1 MWDILLVLFAGLLIG
16 VCWRTPRKK
25 ECPEK
30 AEKAEEDRVLNQQ
43 VKFLLQLV
51 IETRWTGLTY
61 KYLFRNRLRLHD
73 PICAGSQLTDIPAET
88 ASTVRRRAAKSKAIV
103 VIPKGSS
110 SDQWCLDAHAQ
121 QSPEPL
127 TPKPKTL
134 PAPKKAPPPPP
145 PGWSPPP
152 RVPPC
157 PRCEHKMAM
166 KRNARTG
173 GLFWGCVRY
182 PDCRGTRRARDM
194 AVPSS
199 SETEQLWS

>member
-30 AEKAEEDRVLNQQ
+30 AEKAEEDRVLNYQ
-43 VKFLLQLV
+43 VKFLLKLV

-61 KYLFRNRLRLHD
+61 KYLFRNRLQFHD
-73 PICAGSQLTDIPAET
+73 PISAGSQLTDIPAAT
-88 ASTVRRRAAKSKAIV
+88 ASTVRRRAAKSKAASS
-103 VIPKGSS
+103 KGSS
-110 SDQWCLDAHAQ
+110 SDPPAPPLE

-152 RVPPC
+152 RGPPC
-157 PRCEHKMAM
+157 PRCEHKMVM
-166 KRNARTG
+166 RRNARNG
-173 GLFWGCVRY
+173 GFFWGCLRY
-182 PDCRGTRRARDM
+182 PDCRGTRRAHDM

-199 SETEQLWS
+199 SEAEQL